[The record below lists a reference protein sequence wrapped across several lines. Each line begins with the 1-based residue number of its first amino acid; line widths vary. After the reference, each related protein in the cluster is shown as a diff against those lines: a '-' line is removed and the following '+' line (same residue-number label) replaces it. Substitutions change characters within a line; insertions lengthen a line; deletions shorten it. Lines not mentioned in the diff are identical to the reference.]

1 MKMSQLSAASDTPV
15 ATIKFYLRENLL
27 PGGERSS
34 PNQARYDA
42 VHLRRIRLI
51 HGLIDVGGLSV
62 AAARRVIEAIDSELP
77 LPETFE
83 IAQRSV
89 SADLDP
95 ATIDAGALARVDALL
110 AGWRV
115 SETNPGRLA
124 AASVLETFEEIG
136 HVDHRGWFAGY
147 AAAALL
153 VAEADLDEVDA
164 LPGREAKAET
174 VVVGTVL
181 GDALFSGLRR
191 AAQEHVSSLRYSG
204 SADSEPAPS
213 PNRETPTTKE

>member
-1 MKMSQLSAASDTPV
+1 MKMAQLSAESDTPV

-27 PGGERSS
+27 AGGERTS
-34 PNQARYDA
+34 PNQASYNTG
-42 VHLRRIRLI
+42 HLRRIRLVR
-51 HGLIDVGGLSV
+51 GLIDVGGLSV

-89 SADLDP
+89 SDELDP
-95 ATIDAGALARVDALL
+95 TAIDASALARVDGLM
-110 AGWRV
+110 AGWHV
-115 SETNPGRLA
+115 STNNPGRLA
-124 AASVLETFEEIG
+124 AASVLETFDQIG

-153 VAEADLDEVDA
+153 VADADLDEVDA
-164 LPGREAKAET
+164 LPDREAKAEM

-191 AAQEHVSSLRYSG
+191 AAQEHISSLRYPYPNHEIT
-204 SADSEPAPS
+204 EP
-213 PNRETPTTKE
+213 TKE